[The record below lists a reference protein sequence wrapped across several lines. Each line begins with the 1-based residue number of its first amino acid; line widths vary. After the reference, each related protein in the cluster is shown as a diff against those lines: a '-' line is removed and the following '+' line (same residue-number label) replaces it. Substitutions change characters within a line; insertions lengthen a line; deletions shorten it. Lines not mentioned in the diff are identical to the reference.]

1 MKGEAMQRSYS
12 DYIKTGQMTQLE
24 AIKHNTVRNGGRVA
38 MAGVLAA
45 HVRDSLPADAAA
57 FGVLD
62 TLAVRLVEWYG
73 PAGAAEVLRHYA
85 EVCERQKPAAING

>member
-1 MKGEAMQRSYS
+1 MTRSYS
-12 DYIKTGQMTQLE
+12 DYIKSGQMTQLE

-45 HVRDSLPADAAA
+45 HVRDGLPADAAA

-73 PAGAAEVLRHYA
+73 PAGAGEVLRHYA
-85 EVCERQKPAAING
+85 EVCERQKPVAANG